1 MISATTPT
9 ATLTTTP
16 RFAAIAD
23 SRWQHW
29 HAATLVWLAQWE
41 RSPIMRK
48 IFPKM
53 PLIETLRSDH
63 RLWLSSLLSRGIPL
77 RVIRRLA
84 LDDPRES
91 RASLESRV
99 ALYLSNSER
108 LRAARP
114 LRVRKESQ

>member
-9 ATLTTTP
+9 ATLTVTP

-29 HAATLVWLAQWE
+29 HAATLVWLQQRDSVLAL
-41 RSPIMRK
+41 PIN
-48 IFPKM
+48 
-53 PLIETLRSDH
+53 EYCVAH

-91 RASLESRV
+91 RSSLEARV